1 MAHVPVNCS
10 VFYKKILKPEYGR
23 RAQGLWA
30 RRAEVIAEDHIGGFS
45 CFQVRWA
52 MKKILVLGL
61 AAALVTSCATIKQ
74 NIDAR
79 TFLAKCRYEYA
90 GLKVTAVWFSTGIL
104 IDSVDLQAKV
114 RITNTTDRDVA
125 LDHADLSFFLDNNHV
140 LDTAHDNFVRIAPN
154 ASSTEPV
161 AVGLPFAGILKSLGH
176 RPETL
181 SIKARLW
188 VTLLVG
194 KDTWE
199 TPVVIPLEVDV
210 PVPYDQID
218 AFVAQRKKQ
227 LEDEAVDQAKKR
239 ILPAAKVPRL

>member
-1 MAHVPVNCS
+1 
-10 VFYKKILKPEYGR
+10 
-23 RAQGLWA
+23 
-30 RRAEVIAEDHIGGFS
+30 
-45 CFQVRWA
+45 
-52 MKKILVLGL
+52 MKKIFILGL
-61 AAALVTSCATIKQ
+61 TAVLAASCATVQQ

-90 GLKVTAVWFSTGIL
+90 GAKVTAVRFSTGIV
-104 IDSVDLQAKV
+104 IDSVDMQVNV

-140 LDTAHDNFVRIAPN
+140 FDMAHNKFVRIVPA
-154 ASSTEPV
+154 ASSTEPI

-181 SIKARLW
+181 GIKANLW

-194 KDTWE
+194 KSTWE
-199 TPVVIPLEVDV
+199 TPVVIPLEVEV

-218 AFVAQRKKQ
+218 AFVAERKKQ
-227 LEDEAVDQAKKR
+227 LQDDAADQARKK
-239 ILPAAKVPRL
+239 ILPAVKAPHL